1 VAGSLV
7 EDATRLEAARLLAG
21 IDRTRLPLHVA
32 AIMDGNG
39 RWAASRGLERGAGHI
54 RGVESV
60 RDTVEAAAALG
71 LRALT
76 LFAFSIENWSR
87 PPEEVALLM
96 DLLKK
101 YLRVELDRM
110 IANDIR
116 FRPVGRVKGL
126 PPDVRDMLD
135 TAIEATAAGEG
146 LDFRIALN
154 YGGRAEIVD
163 AARALAA
170 RALETGEVPEID
182 ERSFADCLDTA
193 GLPDPDL
200 LIRTSGEMRISNFLL
215 YQSAY
220 TEFWVTPTLWPDFR
234 RQHLYQ
240 AILDFQQ
247 RERRYGGI
255 R

>member
-1 VAGSLV
+1 MI
-7 EDATRLEAARLLAG
+7 EDSVSAETAELLAQV
-21 IDRTRLPLHVA
+21 DRTRLPLHIA

-39 RWAASRGLERGAGHI
+39 RWAAARGLERRAGHTHGI
-54 RGVESV
+54 EAV
-60 RDTVEAAAALG
+60 RDTVEAAAGLG

-87 PPEEVALLM
+87 PPEEVAVLM

-101 YLRVELDRM
+101 YLKLELDRM

-116 FRPVGRVKGL
+116 FRPLGRVEGL

-135 TAIEATAAGEG
+135 IAIEATAAGEG

-170 RALETGEVPEID
+170 RALEAGAVPEVD
-182 ERSFADCLDTA
+182 EQGFSDYLYTA

-200 LIRTSGEMRISNFLL
+200 LIRTSGEMRVSNFLL

-234 RQHLYQ
+234 RRHLYR
-240 AILDFQQ
+240 AILDFQ
-247 RERRYGGI
+247 RRDRRYGGL
-255 R
+255 RRTQ